1 MRLKVGERPHLWMFS
16 FGSARNC
23 RSKSFPTSPK
33 GRRGPG
39 PCAGTHTV
47 RPPSVRMRP
56 DAARCGH
63 RALRGACFSLS
74 LCRGGAC
81 PRPPVP
87 GLRCAAGVIPRP
99 ARAIESLWRKN
110 APSSVTASPCHLPPG
125 GGEGF
130 SGGWRPPLHDI
141 FGLCAGAR
149 NARPPVSHQPP
160 LLCQSRRAPRVFPK
174 TCKGR

>member
-23 RSKSFPTSPK
+23 RSKSFLTSPK

-56 DAARCGH
+56 DAGIGPCWV
-63 RALRGACFSLS
+63 RASPC
-74 LCRGGAC
+74 LCVGGGAC

-87 GLRCAAGVIPRP
+87 GLRCAAGVISRP

-110 APSSVTASPCHLPPG
+110 APSSVTASPCHLPPRG
-125 GGEGF
+125 GKAFRVAESRPFGMF
-130 SGGWRPPLHDI
+130 SVFVQGRAWPARLQWQGVPKWIPP
-141 FGLCAGAR
+141 
-149 NARPPVSHQPP
+149 
-160 LLCQSRRAPRVFPK
+160 RRAESP
-174 TCKGR
+174 

>member
-149 NARPPVSHQPP
+149 NVRLPVSHQPP

>member
-110 APSSVTASPCHLPPG
+110 APSSVTASPCHLPPRG
-125 GGEGF
+125 GKAFRVAESRPFGMF
-130 SGGWRPPLHDI
+130 SVFVQGRAWPARLQWQGVPKWIPP
-141 FGLCAGAR
+141 
-149 NARPPVSHQPP
+149 
-160 LLCQSRRAPRVFPK
+160 RRAEPP
-174 TCKGR
+174 

>member
-1 MRLKVGERPHLWMFS
+1 MILKKEKELGLSQNKLAKTAGRLTQSFMNEIESGRKTPSLDVF

-56 DAARCGH
+56 DAGIGPCGV
-63 RALRGACFSLS
+63 RASPC
-74 LCRGGAC
+74 LCVGGGAC

-87 GLRCAAGVIPRP
+87 GLRCAAGVISRP

-110 APSSVTASPCHLPPG
+110 APSSVTASPCHLPPRRRG
-125 GGEGF
+125 
-130 SGGWRPPLHDI
+130 RL
-141 FGLCAGAR
+141 FGRLEA
-149 NARPPVSHQPP
+149 
-160 LLCQSRRAPRVFPK
+160 AP
-174 TCKGR
+174 T

>member
-1 MRLKVGERPHLWMFS
+1 MGERPHLWMFS

-56 DAARCGH
+56 DAGIGPCGV
-63 RALRGACFSLS
+63 RASPC
-74 LCRGGAC
+74 LCVGGGAC

-87 GLRCAAGVIPRP
+87 GLRCAAGVISRP

-110 APSSVTASPCHLPPG
+110 APSSVTASPCHLPPR
-125 GGEGF
+125 EGL
-130 SGGWRPPLHDI
+130 RL
-141 FGLCAGAR
+141 
-149 NARPPVSHQPP
+149 PPVRGGHRLLLERKAYSLDPAFPPPDGGITPGERLRGPARAVNFSSIHHQMT
-160 LLCQSRRAPRVFPK
+160 SS
-174 TCKGR
+174 TS